1 MPDGKFQEGTRQ
13 AEKTCLTFLKSG
25 ERGRL
30 EQILSGGGPRGL
42 REESAG
48 LGLGLEGELLC
59 LSEVARGSPRGR
71 SWRGRQGGSAAL
83 GAGQGMYSEVLLLLP
98 GLVVG
103 NGTGWCLRL

>member
-13 AEKTCLTFLKSG
+13 AEKSCLTFLKSG

-59 LSEVARGSPRGR
+59 LSEVARGRPRGEAGEGDR
-71 SWRGRQGGSAAL
+71 ADLQRWVLGKECTLKCFFCFPGWWLGMAL
-83 GAGQGMYSEVLLLLP
+83 GGV
-98 GLVVG
+98 
-103 NGTGWCLRL
+103 